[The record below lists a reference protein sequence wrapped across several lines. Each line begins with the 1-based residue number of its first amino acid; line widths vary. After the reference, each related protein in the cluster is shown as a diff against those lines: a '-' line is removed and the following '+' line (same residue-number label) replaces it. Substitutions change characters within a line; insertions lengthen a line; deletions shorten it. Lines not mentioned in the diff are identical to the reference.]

1 MRWVRY
7 RCGCGCSFDS
17 AGVWGLGLKSRNQ
30 AIVARFW
37 GAPLET
43 AAGTDGGCWLGVVYE
58 VVVVVCAA
66 V

>member
-1 MRWVRY
+1 M
-7 RCGCGCSFDS
+7 GI
-17 AGVWGLGLKSRNQ
+17 KSRNQ

-43 AAGTDGGCWLGVVYE
+43 AAGTDGGGWLGVIYE